1 MIQGTEINARKAAV
15 LSGSA
20 SLANYGFP
28 QILFTKGSALLMWN
42 LGYPAMSRAHVVGV
56 QTCKIL
62 DYGSRELHLPCRS
75 WPALGEPPSA
85 SQVCVC
91 ITALVRA
98 LRPH

>member
-1 MIQGTEINARKAAV
+1 MIQGTEINARKAAL

-75 WPALGEPPSA
+75 WPDLGEPPSA
-85 SQVCVC
+85 SQVCV
-91 ITALVRA
+91 
-98 LRPH
+98 